1 MAKKPVSPSAKSLS
15 QKSVEG
21 TALLVATRFLVRLIG
36 FVSVSITAR
45 LLTPEDFGVVGAA
58 SLVIAL
64 FAILNQIGLSEYV
77 VRSKQVDPD
86 ELQTMW
92 TIRLSVS
99 SAIALGIYMVA
110 PFAAAFLQEPR
121 LEEILRIL
129 CIASVL
135 GAMRSPAAEFF
146 NRNMQYT
153 KLLFLTAADKVV
165 SVVVTIAVAYYLR
178 TYWALVWGQLAGMLF
193 AILSSQIARPFMPRL
208 TFKKVSKVRSF
219 AFWTLLVGLNGYG
232 IRQVDEWIAKRS
244 SDAAA
249 FGAYHVARD
258 LCRLFVAEIIAPAGQ
273 VFFPA
278 VSKVQDDK
286 DKLSEV
292 IGRFAGAA
300 FIAAFAVA
308 AGIAAVSEE
317 LVYLLLGYQWGQ
329 AIPYMPY
336 VAAGTAAIIVG
347 ELFQGLYVIADRQDI
362 STRFRFARLL
372 LLLLGCS
379 LAAQVS
385 GSLLAIAQALAV
397 ISIVSVTL
405 ELVWLFSPKRYHVS
419 IAARVWRPGLAATA
433 MYFLVQSVATPAA
446 WPLIVVLGV
455 KVLVGVLS
463 FILVTG
469 TLWLISGRPTGGESE
484 FLDRIADYRR

>member
-1 MAKKPVSPSAKSLS
+1 MAKKTKPSPAKSLS

-21 TALLVATRFLVRLIG
+21 TAMLVATRFIVRLIG
-36 FVSVSITAR
+36 FVSVSVTAR

-64 FAILNQIGLSEYV
+64 FAILNQIGLGEYV
-77 VRSKQVDPD
+77 VRSRKIDLD

-99 SAIALGIYMVA
+99 SVIALAIYLVA
-110 PFAAAFLQEPR
+110 PAAAAFLQEPR
-121 LEEILRIL
+121 LEEILKIL
-129 CIASVL
+129 CIVSVL
-135 GAMRSPAAEFF
+135 GALRSPAAEFF
-146 NRNMQYT
+146 NRNMQYS

-165 SVVVTIAVAYYLR
+165 SVVVTIAAAYYFR
-178 TYWALVWGQLAGMLF
+178 TYWSLVWGQLAGMLF
-193 AILSSQIARPFMPRL
+193 AILSSQIARPFLPRL
-208 TFKKVSKVRSF
+208 TFKKVTKVRSF

-249 FGAYHVARD
+249 FGAYHIARD

-278 VSKVQDDK
+278 VSKVQEDK
-286 DKLSEV
+286 EKLSEV
-292 IGRFAGAA
+292 IGRFAGVA

-329 AIPYMPY
+329 AIPFIPY
-336 VAAGTAAIIVG
+336 AAAGTAAIIVG

-362 STRFRFARLL
+362 STRFRFVRLL
-372 LLLLGCS
+372 LLILGCGW
-379 LAAQVS
+379 AAQVS
-385 GSLLAIAQALAV
+385 SGLLAIAQAFTL
-397 ISIVSVTL
+397 ISIVSVVM
-405 ELVWLFSPKRYHVS
+405 ELSWLFSRARYSVS
-419 IAARVWRPGLAATA
+419 ILPRIWRPTAASAA
-433 MYFLVQSVATPAA
+433 MYFLVQSIAVPDM
-446 WPLIVVLGV
+446 WPLLLIMVL
-455 KVLVGVLS
+455 KVLAGVVS
-463 FILVTG
+463 FVASIAA
-469 TLWLISGRPTGGESE
+469 LWLISGRPAGGETE
-484 FLDRIADYRR
+484 FLDRIGDYRR

>member
-1 MAKKPVSPSAKSLS
+1 MAKKPGSSSSKSLS

-110 PFAAAFLQEPR
+110 PYAALFLQEPR
-121 LEEILRIL
+121 LEEILKIL

-135 GAMRSPAAEFF
+135 GALRSPAAEFF

-153 KLLFLTAADKVV
+153 RLLLLTAADKVV

-193 AILSSQIARPFMPRL
+193 AIFSSQVARPFMPRL
-208 TFKKVSKVRSF
+208 TFKKVTKVRSF

-278 VSKVQDDK
+278 ASKVQDDK
-286 DKLSEV
+286 AKLSEV
-292 IGRFAGAA
+292 IGRFAGVA

-308 AGIAAVSEE
+308 TGIAAVSEE

-372 LLLLGCS
+372 LLMIGCS
-379 LAAQVS
+379 VVAQVS
-385 GSLLAIAQALAV
+385 GTLLAIAQALAV

-405 ELVWLFSPKRYHVS
+405 ELVWLFSPKRYSVS
-419 IAARVWRPGLAATA
+419 IAARVWRPGLAAA
-433 MYFLVQSVATPAA
+433 VMYFFVQSVATPGT
-446 WPLIVVLGV
+446 WPLILTLGL

-463 FILVTG
+463 FILVMG
-469 TLWLISGRPTGGESE
+469 ALWLISGRPTGGETE
-484 FLDRIADYRR
+484 LLDRIADYRR